1 MAAGSSLLRMLSPIW
16 RPAIHNRDCP
26 SLWGIGLAC
35 DCPTG
40 TNSVMSWEAL
50 NLLVNKLKNDVE
62 QVMKTQGQPLVPQDA
77 PPQRRKKTKGK
88 KSLRAARHVP

>member
-1 MAAGSSLLRMLSPIW
+1 
-16 RPAIHNRDCP
+16 
-26 SLWGIGLAC
+26 
-35 DCPTG
+35 
-40 TNSVMSWEAL
+40 MSWEAL